1 MTPYDRLLP
10 SFYTYKM
17 NKPVNERRLSNLI
30 TLCLRDAL
38 MDRIYL
44 CISIDDQT
52 TIHATD
58 FPRVL
63 FAFLGRPFNE
73 RLFGRLDT

>member
-1 MTPYDRLLP
+1 
-10 SFYTYKM
+10 
-17 NKPVNERRLSNLI
+17 
-30 TLCLRDAL
+30 